1 MFETSEMRK
10 FLMNSKL
17 SVIFLV
23 LALVIISN
31 CSGNKEVV
39 SEQKIPAEEIYEGAM
54 ALLTNGKYGSAVLE
68 FNKVE
73 RQHPYSIWS
82 TRAQLMS
89 IFSYYKSGKYN
100 DAVLAGERYIQLH
113 PASPEV
119 PYAYYLIALSYYQRI
134 SDFKRDQ
141 ATTQLALESLNQVI
155 TRFPSTDYA
164 ADARLKVDLVYT
176 NLAGSEMEIGR
187 YYQNRNQFLAAIN
200 RFSGVVKNYQT
211 TSFVPEAL
219 YRLVESY
226 LSLGLKEEAEKS
238 AAVLGYNFPDSSWYN
253 QSYKLIK
260 GESVSRKKESSFISR
275 MFGRLF

>member
-1 MFETSEMRK
+1 M
-10 FLMNSKL
+10 
-17 SVIFLV
+17 
-23 LALVIISN
+23 
-31 CSGNKEVV
+31 
-39 SEQKIPAEEIYEGAM
+39 
-54 ALLTNGKYGSAVLE
+54 
-68 FNKVE
+68 
-73 RQHPYSIWS
+73 
-82 TRAQLMS
+82 
-89 IFSYYKSGKYN
+89 
-100 DAVLAGERYIQLH
+100 AGERYIQLH

>member
-1 MFETSEMRK
+1 
-10 FLMNSKL
+10 MNSKL
-17 SVIFLV
+17 NIFFLV
-23 LALVIISN
+23 LALVIFTN
-31 CSGNKEVV
+31 CSGNKGAIT
-39 SEQKIPAEEIYEGAM
+39 EQKIPAEQIYEGAM
-54 ALLTNGKYGSAVLE
+54 SLLTNGKYGSAVIE

-176 NLAGSEMEIGR
+176 NLAGSEIEIGR
-187 YYQNRNQFLAAIN
+187 YYQNRKQFLAAIN